1 MTYPLTADKW
11 KDASASGPQHFMG
24 PAIAA
29 GWDPP
34 RPRACIFTY
43 DPTLTAHVRRQTDRF
58 REATNLGGNG
68 AAFVTGPGDALT
80 MISCAGVGPAH
91 CTMELE
97 NLHYLGCNTFVSIGI
112 AGALDPT
119 LRIGDLVLLTSALR
133 DDGLSHHY
141 LEPARYA
148 TPSESLTND
157 LRDALRESG
166 TSFVEGATW
175 TTPTPNRHTSR
186 EIAEYTAEGV
196 KTVEMEA
203 AALFAVGEALKVD
216 VASAVVVSDEV
227 RPDGVRMDYMQA
239 IPNLLALL
247 DLVTRQGR
255 ARD

>member
-1 MTYPLTADKW
+1 MTYPLTPDKW
-11 KDASASGPQHFMG
+11 QDASASGPQHFMG
-24 PAIAA
+24 PALAA

-34 RPRACIFTY
+34 RPRAVIFTY
-43 DPTLTAHVRRQTDRF
+43 DPTLTTHVRRQSDRF
-58 REATNLGGNG
+58 TEAANVGGNG
-68 AAFVTGPGDALT
+68 AAFMTGNV

-97 NLHYLGCNTFVSIGI
+97 NLHYLGCDRFFSIGI
-112 AGALDPT
+112 AGALDPA
-119 LRIGDLVLLTSALR
+119 LRIGDVVLLTGALR

-148 TPSESLTND
+148 HPSLSLTEE
-157 LRDALRESG
+157 LRGALAGAG

-186 EIAEYTAEGV
+186 EIETYTAEGV

-203 AALFAVGEALKVD
+203 AALFAVGQALPVD

-227 RPDGVRMDYMQA
+227 RPDGVHMDYMRA
-239 IPNLLALL
+239 LPVLLELL
-247 DLVTRQGR
+247 ETTLTLAASQP
-255 ARD
+255 